1 MKLAASLARIGHML
15 KKEFIQTF
23 RDRHTRFLLF
33 GPPLIQ
39 MLIFGYAATMEIKH
53 VSLGVLDLDNT
64 RESRE
69 LISHFT
75 ASRYFEIRRYAAV
88 RSDLREGVD
97 RGDFVLAVEI
107 DAGFARRVRNGQGA
121 SVQVIVDSSNSN
133 TALVALG
140 YLNQIGARFIQDYQ
154 TDLLQRISP
163 ATAAF
168 VPQVS
173 VESRPWF
180 NENLESQWYFVPGVV
195 GNLLLIMIINLTAF
209 AIVRERE
216 IGTLEQVMVT
226 PIHRWEFIL
235 GKTVPFFLIGSLDA
249 AMLCAVGTFWFGV
262 PFRGHVL
269 VLAIGSAAFLLA
281 SLGLGLFI
289 STLAQTQQQS
299 MITAFLFI
307 IPMVTIS
314 GFGTPV
320 SSMPE
325 FFQRLSYLNPLR
337 HVIFVLRS
345 VYLKGVGLEVLW
357 PSIAFMTVFATILL
371 AISILRFHKS
381 LD

>member
-1 MKLAASLARIGHML
+1 
-15 KKEFIQTF
+15 
-23 RDRHTRFLLF
+23 
-33 GPPLIQ
+33 
-39 MLIFGYAATMEIKH
+39 
-53 VSLGVLDLDNT
+53 
-64 RESRE
+64 
-69 LISHFT
+69 
-75 ASRYFEIRRYAAV
+75 
-88 RSDLREGVD
+88 
-97 RGDFVLAVEI
+97 
-107 DAGFARRVRNGQGA
+107 
-121 SVQVIVDSSNSN
+121 
-133 TALVALG
+133 
-140 YLNQIGARFIQDYQ
+140 
-154 TDLLQRISP
+154 
-163 ATAAF
+163 
-168 VPQVS
+168 
-173 VESRPWF
+173 
-180 NENLESQWYFVPGVV
+180 
-195 GNLLLIMIINLTAF
+195 
-209 AIVRERE
+209 
-216 IGTLEQVMVT
+216 
-226 PIHRWEFIL
+226 
-235 GKTVPFFLIGSLDA
+235 
-249 AMLCAVGTFWFGV
+249 MLCAVGTFWFGV